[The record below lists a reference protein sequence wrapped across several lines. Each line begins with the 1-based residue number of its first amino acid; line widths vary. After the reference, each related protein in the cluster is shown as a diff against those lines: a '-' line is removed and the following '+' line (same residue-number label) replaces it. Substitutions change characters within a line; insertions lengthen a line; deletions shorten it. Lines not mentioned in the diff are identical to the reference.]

1 MLSKKDAKDRVQQIK
16 STMAHLLGVPVLV
29 SLGPHEFSLQ
39 IANLDLAT
47 VASLAIAPEKVYN
60 PETGK
65 QTTPQ
70 VMQMLFSTGEV
81 INVVLDDIDDFS
93 VGISG
98 AAFKIGKEEL
108 KVSYDRQNASAAP

>member
-16 STMAHLLGVPVLV
+16 STMAHLLGVPVLI

-39 IANLDLAT
+39 ITDLQLAT
-47 VASLAIAPEKVYN
+47 VASLAIAPDKVYN
-60 PETGK
+60 PETDK
-65 QTTPQ
+65 QATPQ
-70 VMQMLFSTGEV
+70 VMQLVIASGES

-98 AAFKIGKEEL
+98 AVFKIGKEEL
-108 KVSYDRQNASAAP
+108 KVSYDRQNTSRA